1 METIQAEPK
10 KYPYKT
16 DYYRKFKESHN
27 VNQKQTCEICGGSF
41 TYYMKSTHNK
51 SKKHQIALLVNQ
63 PEKLAEYLKIKKT
76 P

>member
-16 DYYRKFKESHN
+16 DYYRKFKETHN

-41 TYYMKSTHNK
+41 SYYMKSTHNK
-51 SKKHQIALLVNQ
+51 SKKHQIALLLNQ
-63 PEKLAEYLKIKKT
+63 PEKLAEYLKIKKNT
-76 P
+76 